1 MSLAV
6 NMLRNT
12 PTIEHITKG
21 DNLQIRFSQS
31 DEKIWWKCSHA
42 DFTTVWD
49 PLTCWLSNGV
59 LKRCFLEIALTKS
72 LTVCNFWNEVA
83 MTIMV
88 FFKVFKTW
96 CRFQKWNKKMKK
108 VFALSP
114 LVICQTL
121 CVFINTLTAN
131 DKYRFCN
138 CENL

>member
-42 DFTTVWD
+42 DFTRVWD
-49 PLTCWLSNGV
+49 PLICWLSNGV
-59 LKRCFLEIALTKS
+59 LKWCFLEIALTKS

-83 MTIMV
+83 MAIIL
-88 FFKVFKTW
+88 FFKMFKIW
-96 CRFQKWNKKMKK
+96 CRIQKWNKKMRKS
-108 VFALSP
+108 FRFISLSDM
-114 LVICQTL
+114 LNLT
-121 CVFINTLTAN
+121 CVYTLTAN
-131 DKYRFCN
+131 DKYRFRN
-138 CENL
+138 CEKL